1 MKHLLFFLTL
11 YCITLTAVG
20 QNETKNNLLNLDIEN
35 VESGKP
41 IGWSSFGNE
50 KYKIEVD
57 STIVHGGKYSLS
69 ITNTSD
75 LVDYRAWSFSLPNN
89 YYGKK
94 IKLKGYLKTENVSDG
109 FASLW
114 MRIDPSIAFD
124 NMAKR
129 NIKGTNDWQKF
140 EITLNMEP
148 DNTEQIVFGGL
159 LIGKGKVWIDDL
171 EIVIDNSKVQDLKPY
186 ERNKYPADLDKEF
199 VSTSKIENF
208 TPNDFQ
214 IQNLKTLGLVWGF
227 MKYHHPSIANGNYNW
242 DFELFRITPKILE
255 VKTSTERD
263 IVLLNW
269 IKKIGDVKEGK
280 TEKINPNEIKIMPDI
295 DWLTQS
301 GFSTE
306 LQNQLLKIKNADRSA
321 KHYYIDFYPNVG
333 NPKFENES
341 SYSKLSFPDTGY
353 RLLAL
358 FRYWN
363 MIQYFFPNRELIE
376 EDWKNVLEEFI
387 PKIVIAKDKT
397 EYTVTMLEL
406 IARIH
411 DTHANIWGD
420 NKVLNAYWGKNY
432 PAFETNF
439 IEEQAVVTD
448 FYDDELAKKS
458 NIQIGDVIIKINDK
472 EVSDI
477 VKERIKF
484 YPASNYPTKLRD
496 IGPELLRSNDSIQN
510 ITYKRN
516 NQIYTQKVK
525 LFPTSIVNIYKKYER
540 IDTSFYFI
548 DKDIAYINNGSIK
561 RKELPEIFKK
571 IQTAKALIIDD
582 RNYPSEFVLFQLS
595 NFLLPKSTPFVKFSK
610 GSITHPGIFTY
621 TKTTS
626 SGHKNKDYFKG
637 KVIILL
643 NETTQS
649 SAEYHAMAYRTAP
662 NATVIGSTTAG
673 ADGNVSS
680 IRLPGGISTMI
691 SGIGVY
697 YPDGRETQRI
707 GIVPDIEVKPTI
719 EGIKNGKDEVL
730 EKAIEFIRKN

>member
-1 MKHLLFFLTL
+1 MKHFFTFIFIFYLSHL
-11 YCITLTAVG
+11 SFG
-20 QNETKNNLLNLDIEN
+20 QNTSQNSLFNFDIEN
-35 VESGKP
+35 IENGKP

-50 KYKIEVD
+50 KYLIEID
-57 STIVHGGKYSLS
+57 STIVHGGKNSLS

-75 LVDYRAWSFSLPNN
+75 LIDYRAWSFSLPNN

-94 IKLKGYLKTENVSDG
+94 IKLSGYLKTENVSDG

-124 NMAKR
+124 NMAER
-129 NIKGTNDWQKF
+129 NLKGTNDWQKF

-199 VSTSKIENF
+199 VSTSKIKDF

-227 MKYHHPSIANGNYNW
+227 LKYYHPEITKGNYNW
-242 DFELFRITPKILE
+242 DFELFRITPKILAAT
-255 VKTSTERD
+255 TSTERD
-263 IVLLNW
+263 IVLLDW
-269 IKKIGDVKEGK
+269 IKKLGEVKEGK
-280 TEKINPNEIKIMPDI
+280 PEKLNPQEIKIVPDL
-295 DWLTQS
+295 DWLNKS

-306 LQNQLLKIKNADRSA
+306 LQNHLLNTKNANRSN
-321 KHYYIDFYPNVG
+321 KHYYIDFNPKVG
-333 NPKFENES
+333 NPKFQNES
-341 SYSKLSFPDTGY
+341 SYSKISFLDTGY

-363 MIQYFFPNRELIE
+363 MIQYFFPNRELIG

-397 EYTVTMLEL
+397 EYTVSMLEL

-458 NIQIGDVIIKINDK
+458 NIQIGDVIMKINDK

-516 NQIYTQKVK
+516 NQIYTQKIK
-525 LFPTSIVNIYKKYER
+525 LFPTSIVNIYKKYDR

-571 IQTAKALIIDD
+571 IQNAKALIIDD
-582 RNYPSEFVLFQLS
+582 RNYPSEFVLFVLS
-595 NFLLPKSTPFVKFSK
+595 KHLQPKSSPFVKFSK
-610 GSITHPGIFTY
+610 GSIKTPGLFVYTDY
-621 TKTTS
+621 TK
-626 SGHKNKDYFKG
+626 SGINNSDYFKG
-637 KVIILL
+637 KVIILV

>member
-1 MKHLLFFLTL
+1 
-11 YCITLTAVG
+11 
-20 QNETKNNLLNLDIEN
+20 
-35 VESGKP
+35 
-41 IGWSSFGNE
+41 
-50 KYKIEVD
+50 
-57 STIVHGGKYSLS
+57 
-69 ITNTSD
+69 
-75 LVDYRAWSFSLPNN
+75 
-89 YYGKK
+89 
-94 IKLKGYLKTENVSDG
+94 
-109 FASLW
+109 

-124 NMAKR
+124 NMAER
-129 NIKGTNDWQKF
+129 NLKGTNDWQKF

-199 VSTSKIENF
+199 VSTSKIKDF

-227 MKYHHPSIANGNYNW
+227 LKYYHPEITKGNYNW
-242 DFELFRITPKILE
+242 DFELFRITPKILAAT
-255 VKTSTERD
+255 TSTERD
-263 IVLLNW
+263 IVLLDW
-269 IKKIGDVKEGK
+269 IKKLGEVKEGK
-280 TEKINPNEIKIMPDI
+280 PEKLNPQEIKIVPDL
-295 DWLTQS
+295 DWLNKS

-306 LQNQLLKIKNADRSA
+306 LQNHLLKTKNANRSN
-321 KHYYIDFYPNVG
+321 KHYYIDFNPKVG
-333 NPKFENES
+333 NPKFQNES
-341 SYSKLSFPDTGY
+341 SYSKISFLDTGY

-363 MIQYFFPNRELIE
+363 MIQYFFPNRELIG

-397 EYTVTMLEL
+397 EYTVSMLEL

-458 NIQIGDVIIKINDK
+458 NIQIGDVIMKINDK

-516 NQIYTQKVK
+516 NQIYTQKIK
-525 LFPTSIVNIYKKYER
+525 LFPTSIVNIYKKYDR

-571 IQTAKALIIDD
+571 IQNAKALIIDD
-582 RNYPSEFVLFQLS
+582 RNYPSEFVLFVLS
-595 NFLLPKSTPFVKFSK
+595 KHLQPKSSPFVKFSK
-610 GSITHPGIFTY
+610 GSIKTPGLFVYTDY
-621 TKTTS
+621 TK
-626 SGHKNKDYFKG
+626 SGINNSDYFKG
-637 KVIILL
+637 KVIILV

>member
-1 MKHLLFFLTL
+1 MKHFFTFIFIFYLSHL
-11 YCITLTAVG
+11 SFG
-20 QNETKNNLLNLDIEN
+20 QNTSQNSLFNFDIEN
-35 VESGKP
+35 IENGKP

-50 KYKIEVD
+50 KYLIEID
-57 STIVHGGKYSLS
+57 STIVHGGKNSLS

-75 LVDYRAWSFSLPNN
+75 LIDYRAWSFSLPNN

-94 IKLKGYLKTENVSDG
+94 IKLSGYLKTENVSDG

-124 NMAKR
+124 NMAER
-129 NIKGTNDWQKF
+129 NLKGTNDWQKF

-199 VSTSKIENF
+199 VSTSKIKDF

-227 MKYHHPSIANGNYNW
+227 LKYYHPEITKGNYNW
-242 DFELFRITPKILE
+242 DFELFRITPKILAAT
-255 VKTSTERD
+255 TSTERD
-263 IVLLNW
+263 IVLLDW
-269 IKKIGDVKEGK
+269 IKKLGEVKEGK
-280 TEKINPNEIKIMPDI
+280 PEKLNPQEIKIVPDL
-295 DWLTQS
+295 DWLNKS

-306 LQNQLLKIKNADRSA
+306 LQNHLLKTKNANRSN
-321 KHYYIDFYPNVG
+321 KHYYIDFNPKVG
-333 NPKFENES
+333 NPKFQNES
-341 SYSKLSFPDTGY
+341 SYSKISFLDTGY

-363 MIQYFFPNRELIE
+363 MIQYFFPNRELIG

-397 EYTVTMLEL
+397 EYTVSMLEL

-458 NIQIGDVIIKINDK
+458 NIQIGDVIMKINDK

-516 NQIYTQKVK
+516 NQIYTQKIK
-525 LFPTSIVNIYKKYER
+525 LFPTSIVNIYKKYDR

-571 IQTAKALIIDD
+571 IQNAKALIIDD
-582 RNYPSEFVLFQLS
+582 RNYPSEFVLFVLS
-595 NFLLPKSTPFVKFSK
+595 KHLQPKSSPFVKFSK
-610 GSITHPGIFTY
+610 GSIKTPGLFVYTDFT
-621 TKTTS
+621 K
-626 SGHKNKDYFKG
+626 SGINNSDYFKG
-637 KVIILL
+637 KVIILV

>member
-1 MKHLLFFLTL
+1 MKHFFTFIFIFYLSHL
-11 YCITLTAVG
+11 SFG
-20 QNETKNNLLNLDIEN
+20 QNTSQNSLFNFDIEN
-35 VESGKP
+35 IENGKP

-50 KYKIEVD
+50 KYLIEID
-57 STIVHGGKYSLS
+57 STIVHGGKNSLS

-75 LVDYRAWSFSLPNN
+75 LIDYRAWSFSLPNN

-94 IKLKGYLKTENVSDG
+94 IKLSGYLKTENVSDG

-124 NMAKR
+124 NMAER
-129 NIKGTNDWQKF
+129 NLKGTNDWQKF

-199 VSTSKIENF
+199 VSTSKIKDF

-227 MKYHHPSIANGNYNW
+227 LKYYHPEITKGNYNW
-242 DFELFRITPKILE
+242 DFELFRITPKILAAT
-255 VKTSTERD
+255 TSTERD
-263 IVLLNW
+263 IVLLDW
-269 IKKIGDVKEGK
+269 IKKLGEVKEGK
-280 TEKINPNEIKIMPDI
+280 PEKLNPQEIKIVPDL
-295 DWLTQS
+295 DWLNKS

-306 LQNQLLKIKNADRSA
+306 LQNHLLKTKNANRSN
-321 KHYYIDFYPNVG
+321 KHYYIDFNPKVG
-333 NPKFENES
+333 NPKFQNES
-341 SYSKLSFPDTGY
+341 SYSKISFLDTGY

-363 MIQYFFPNRELIE
+363 MIQYFFPNRELIG

-397 EYTVTMLEL
+397 EYTVSMLEL

-458 NIQIGDVIIKINDK
+458 NIQIGDVIMKINDK

-516 NQIYTQKVK
+516 NQIYTQKIK
-525 LFPTSIVNIYKKYER
+525 LFPTSIVNIYKKYDR

-571 IQTAKALIIDD
+571 IQNAKALIIDD
-582 RNYPSEFVLFQLS
+582 RNYPSEFVLFVLS
-595 NFLLPKSTPFVKFSK
+595 RHLQPKSTPFVKFSK
-610 GSITHPGIFTY
+610 GSIKTPGLFVYTDY
-621 TKTTS
+621 TK
-626 SGHKNKDYFKG
+626 SGINNSDYFKG
-637 KVIILL
+637 KVIILV

>member
-1 MKHLLFFLTL
+1 MKHFFTFIFIFYLSHL
-11 YCITLTAVG
+11 SFG
-20 QNETKNNLLNLDIEN
+20 QNTSQNSLFNFDIEN
-35 VESGKP
+35 IENGKP

-50 KYKIEVD
+50 KYLIEID
-57 STIVHGGKYSLS
+57 STIVHGGKNSLS

-75 LVDYRAWSFSLPNN
+75 LIDYRAWSFSLPNN

-94 IKLKGYLKTENVSDG
+94 IKLSGYLKTENVSDG

-114 MRIDPSIAFD
+114 LRIDPSIAFD
-124 NMAKR
+124 NMAER
-129 NIKGTNDWQKF
+129 NLKGTNDWQKF

-199 VSTSKIENF
+199 VSTSKIKDF

-227 MKYHHPSIANGNYNW
+227 LKYYHPEITKGNYNW
-242 DFELFRITPKILE
+242 DFELFRITPKILAAT
-255 VKTSTERD
+255 TSTERD
-263 IVLLNW
+263 IVLLDW
-269 IKKIGDVKEGK
+269 IKKLGEVKEGK
-280 TEKINPNEIKIMPDI
+280 PEKLNPQEIKIVPDL
-295 DWLTQS
+295 DWLNKS

-306 LQNQLLKIKNADRSA
+306 LQNHLLKTKNANRSN
-321 KHYYIDFYPNVG
+321 KHYYIDFNPKVG
-333 NPKFENES
+333 NPKFQNES
-341 SYSKLSFPDTGY
+341 SYSKISFLDTGY

-363 MIQYFFPNRELIE
+363 MIQYFFPNRELIG

-397 EYTVTMLEL
+397 EYTVSMLEL

-458 NIQIGDVIIKINDK
+458 NIQIGDVIMKINDK

-516 NQIYTQKVK
+516 NQIYTQKIK
-525 LFPTSIVNIYKKYER
+525 LFPTSIVNIYKKYDR

-571 IQTAKALIIDD
+571 IQNAKALIIDD
-582 RNYPSEFVLFQLS
+582 RNYPSEFVLFVLS
-595 NFLLPKSTPFVKFSK
+595 KHLQPKSSPFVKFSK
-610 GSITHPGIFTY
+610 GSIKTPGLFVYTDFT
-621 TKTTS
+621 K
-626 SGHKNKDYFKG
+626 SGINNSDYFKG
-637 KVIILL
+637 KVIILV

>member
-1 MKHLLFFLTL
+1 MKHFFTFIFIFYLSHL
-11 YCITLTAVG
+11 SFG
-20 QNETKNNLLNLDIEN
+20 QNTSQNSLLNFDIEN
-35 VESGKP
+35 IENGKP

-50 KYKIEVD
+50 KYLIEID
-57 STIVHGGKYSLS
+57 STIVHGGKNSLS

-75 LVDYRAWSFSLPNN
+75 LIDYRAWSFSLPNN

-94 IKLKGYLKTENVSDG
+94 IKLSGYLKTENVSDG

-124 NMAKR
+124 NMAER
-129 NIKGTNDWQKF
+129 NLKGTNDWQKF

-199 VSTSKIENF
+199 VSTSKIKDF

-227 MKYHHPSIANGNYNW
+227 LKYYHPEITKGNYNW
-242 DFELFRITPKILE
+242 DFELFRITPKILAAT
-255 VKTSTERD
+255 TSTERD
-263 IVLLNW
+263 IVLLDW
-269 IKKIGDVKEGK
+269 IKKLGEVKEGK
-280 TEKINPNEIKIMPDI
+280 PEKLNPQEIKIVPDL
-295 DWLTQS
+295 DWLNKS

-306 LQNQLLKIKNADRSA
+306 LQNHLLKTKNANRSN
-321 KHYYIDFYPNVG
+321 KHYYIDFNPKVG
-333 NPKFENES
+333 NPKFQNES
-341 SYSKLSFPDTGY
+341 SYSKISFLDTGY

-363 MIQYFFPNRELIE
+363 MIQYFFPNRELIG

-397 EYTVTMLEL
+397 EYTVSMLEL

-458 NIQIGDVIIKINDK
+458 NIQIGDVIMKINDK

-516 NQIYTQKVK
+516 NQIYTQKIK
-525 LFPTSIVNIYKKYER
+525 LFPTSIVNIYKKYDR

-571 IQTAKALIIDD
+571 IQNAKALIIDD
-582 RNYPSEFVLFQLS
+582 RNYPSEFVLFVLS
-595 NFLLPKSTPFVKFSK
+595 KHLQPKSSPFVKFSK
-610 GSITHPGIFTY
+610 GSIKTPGLFVYTDFT
-621 TKTTS
+621 K
-626 SGHKNKDYFKG
+626 SGINNSDYFKG
-637 KVIILL
+637 KVIILV

>member
-1 MKHLLFFLTL
+1 MKHFFTFIFIFYLSHL
-11 YCITLTAVG
+11 SFG
-20 QNETKNNLLNLDIEN
+20 QNTSQNSLFNFDIEN
-35 VESGKP
+35 IENGKP

-50 KYKIEVD
+50 KYLIEID
-57 STIVHGGKYSLS
+57 STIFHGGKNSLS

-75 LVDYRAWSFSLPNN
+75 LIDYRAWSFSLPNN

-94 IKLKGYLKTENVSDG
+94 IKLSGYLKTENVSDG

-114 MRIDPSIAFD
+114 LRIDPSIAFD
-124 NMAKR
+124 NMAER
-129 NIKGTNDWQKF
+129 NLKGTNDWQKF

-199 VSTSKIENF
+199 VLTSKIKDF

-227 MKYHHPSIANGNYNW
+227 LKYYHPEITKGNYNW
-242 DFELFRITPKILE
+242 DFELFRITPKILAAT
-255 VKTSTERD
+255 TSTERD
-263 IVLLNW
+263 IVLLDW
-269 IKKIGDVKEGK
+269 IKKLGEVKEGK
-280 TEKINPNEIKIMPDI
+280 PEKLNPQEIKIVPDL
-295 DWLTQS
+295 DWLNKS

-306 LQNQLLKIKNADRSA
+306 LQNHLLKTKNANRSN
-321 KHYYIDFYPNVG
+321 KHYYIDFNPKVG
-333 NPKFENES
+333 NPKFQNES
-341 SYSKLSFPDTGY
+341 SYSKISFLDTGY

-363 MIQYFFPNRELIE
+363 MIQYFFPNRELIG

-397 EYTVTMLEL
+397 EYTVSMLEL

-458 NIQIGDVIIKINDK
+458 NIQIGDVIMKINDK

-516 NQIYTQKVK
+516 NQIYTQKIK
-525 LFPTSIVNIYKKYER
+525 LFPTSIVNIYKKYDR

-571 IQTAKALIIDD
+571 IQNAKALIIDD
-582 RNYPSEFVLFQLS
+582 RNYPSEFVLFVLS
-595 NFLLPKSTPFVKFSK
+595 RHLQPKSTPFVKFSK
-610 GSITHPGIFTY
+610 GSIKTPGLFVYTDY
-621 TKTTS
+621 TK
-626 SGHKNKDYFKG
+626 SGINNSDYFKG
-637 KVIILL
+637 KVIILV

>member
-1 MKHLLFFLTL
+1 MKHFFTFIFIFYLSHL
-11 YCITLTAVG
+11 SFG
-20 QNETKNNLLNLDIEN
+20 QNTSQNSLFNFDIEN
-35 VESGKP
+35 IENGKP

-50 KYKIEVD
+50 KYLIEID
-57 STIVHGGKYSLS
+57 STIVHGGKNSLS

-75 LVDYRAWSFSLPNN
+75 LIDYRAWSFSLPNN

-94 IKLKGYLKTENVSDG
+94 IKLSGYLKTENVSDG

-124 NMAKR
+124 NMAER
-129 NIKGTNDWQKF
+129 NLKGTNDWQKF

-199 VSTSKIENF
+199 VSTSKIKDF

-227 MKYHHPSIANGNYNW
+227 LKYYHPEITKGNYNW
-242 DFELFRITPKILE
+242 DFELFRITPKILAAT
-255 VKTSTERD
+255 TSTERD
-263 IVLLNW
+263 IVLLDW
-269 IKKIGDVKEGK
+269 IKKLGEVKEGK
-280 TEKINPNEIKIMPDI
+280 PEKLNPQEIKIVPDL
-295 DWLTQS
+295 DWLNKS

-306 LQNQLLKIKNADRSA
+306 LQNHLLDTKNANRSN
-321 KHYYIDFYPNVG
+321 KHYYIDFNPKVG
-333 NPKFENES
+333 NPKFQNES
-341 SYSKLSFPDTGY
+341 SYSKISFLDTGY

-363 MIQYFFPNRELIE
+363 MIQYFFPNRELIG

-397 EYTVTMLEL
+397 EYTVSMLEL

-458 NIQIGDVIIKINDK
+458 NIQIGDVIMKINDK

-516 NQIYTQKVK
+516 NQIYAQKIK
-525 LFPTSIVNIYKKYER
+525 LFPTSIVNIYKKYDR

-571 IQTAKALIIDD
+571 IQNAKALIIDD
-582 RNYPSEFVLFQLS
+582 RNYPSEFVLFVLS
-595 NFLLPKSTPFVKFSK
+595 KHLQPKSSPFVKFSK
-610 GSITHPGIFTY
+610 GSIKTPGLFVYTDY
-621 TKTTS
+621 TK
-626 SGHKNKDYFKG
+626 SGINNSDYFKG
-637 KVIILL
+637 KVIILV

>member
-1 MKHLLFFLTL
+1 MKHFFTFIFIFYLSHL
-11 YCITLTAVG
+11 SFG
-20 QNETKNNLLNLDIEN
+20 QNTSQNSLFNFDIEN
-35 VESGKP
+35 IENGKP

-50 KYKIEVD
+50 KYLIEID
-57 STIVHGGKYSLS
+57 STIVHGGKNSLS

-75 LVDYRAWSFSLPNN
+75 LIDYRAWSFSLPNN

-94 IKLKGYLKTENVSDG
+94 IKLSGYLKTENVSDG

-114 MRIDPSIAFD
+114 LRIDPSIAFD
-124 NMAKR
+124 NMAER
-129 NIKGTNDWQKF
+129 NLKGTNDWQKF

-199 VSTSKIENF
+199 VSTSKIKDF

-227 MKYHHPSIANGNYNW
+227 LKYYHPEITKGNYNW
-242 DFELFRITPKILE
+242 DFELFRITPKILAAT
-255 VKTSTERD
+255 TSTERD
-263 IVLLNW
+263 IVLLDW
-269 IKKIGDVKEGK
+269 IKKLGEVKEGK
-280 TEKINPNEIKIMPDI
+280 PEKLNPQEIKIVPDL
-295 DWLTQS
+295 DWLNKS

-306 LQNQLLKIKNADRSA
+306 LQNHLLKTKNANRSN
-321 KHYYIDFYPNVG
+321 KHYYIDFNPKVG
-333 NPKFENES
+333 NPKFQNES
-341 SYSKLSFPDTGY
+341 SYSKISFLDTGY

-363 MIQYFFPNRELIE
+363 MIQYFFPNRELIG

-397 EYTVTMLEL
+397 EYTVSMLEL

-458 NIQIGDVIIKINDK
+458 NIQIGDVIMKINDK

-516 NQIYTQKVK
+516 NQIYTQKIK
-525 LFPTSIVNIYKKYER
+525 LFPTSIVNIYKKYDR

-571 IQTAKALIIDD
+571 IQNAKALIIDD
-582 RNYPSEFVLFQLS
+582 RNYPSEFVLFVLS
-595 NFLLPKSTPFVKFSK
+595 KHLQPKSSPFVKFSK
-610 GSITHPGIFTY
+610 GSIKTPGLFVYTDY
-621 TKTTS
+621 TK
-626 SGHKNKDYFKG
+626 SGINNSDYFKG
-637 KVIILL
+637 KVIILV

>member
-1 MKHLLFFLTL
+1 MKHFFTFIFIFYLSHL
-11 YCITLTAVG
+11 SFG
-20 QNETKNNLLNLDIEN
+20 QNTSQNSLFNFDIEN
-35 VESGKP
+35 IENGKP

-50 KYKIEVD
+50 KYLIEID
-57 STIVHGGKYSLS
+57 STIVHGGKNSLS

-75 LVDYRAWSFSLPNN
+75 LIDYRAWSFSLPNN

-94 IKLKGYLKTENVSDG
+94 IKLSGYLKTENVSDG

-114 MRIDPSIAFD
+114 LRIDPSIAFD
-124 NMAKR
+124 NMAER
-129 NIKGTNDWQKF
+129 NLKGTNDWQKF

-199 VSTSKIENF
+199 VSTSKIKDF

-227 MKYHHPSIANGNYNW
+227 LKYYHPEITKGNYNW
-242 DFELFRITPKILE
+242 DFELFRITPKILAAT
-255 VKTSTERD
+255 TSTERD
-263 IVLLNW
+263 IVLLDW
-269 IKKIGDVKEGK
+269 IKKLGEVKEGK
-280 TEKINPNEIKIMPDI
+280 PEKLNPQEIKIVPDL
-295 DWLTQS
+295 DWLNKS

-306 LQNQLLKIKNADRSA
+306 LQNHLLNTKNANRSN
-321 KHYYIDFYPNVG
+321 KHYYIDFNPKVG
-333 NPKFENES
+333 NPKFQNES
-341 SYSKLSFPDTGY
+341 SYSKISFLDTGY

-363 MIQYFFPNRELIE
+363 MIQYFFPNRELIG

-397 EYTVTMLEL
+397 EYTVSMLEL

-458 NIQIGDVIIKINDK
+458 NIQIGDVIMKINDK

-516 NQIYTQKVK
+516 NQIYTQKIK
-525 LFPTSIVNIYKKYER
+525 LFPTSIVNIYKKYDR

-571 IQTAKALIIDD
+571 IQNAKALIIDD
-582 RNYPSEFVLFQLS
+582 RNYPSEFVLFVLS
-595 NFLLPKSTPFVKFSK
+595 KHLQPKSSPFVKFSK
-610 GSITHPGIFTY
+610 GSIKTPGLFVYTDY
-621 TKTTS
+621 TK
-626 SGHKNKDYFKG
+626 SGINNSDYFKG
-637 KVIILL
+637 KVIILV

>member
-1 MKHLLFFLTL
+1 M
-11 YCITLTAVG
+11 A
-20 QNETKNNLLNLDIEN
+20 ERNL
-35 VESGKP
+35 
-41 IGWSSFGNE
+41 
-50 KYKIEVD
+50 
-57 STIVHGGKYSLS
+57 
-69 ITNTSD
+69 
-75 LVDYRAWSFSLPNN
+75 
-89 YYGKK
+89 
-94 IKLKGYLKTENVSDG
+94 
-109 FASLW
+109 
-114 MRIDPSIAFD
+114 
-124 NMAKR
+124 
-129 NIKGTNDWQKF
+129 KGTNDWQKF

-199 VSTSKIENF
+199 VSTSKIKDF

-227 MKYHHPSIANGNYNW
+227 LKYYHPEITKGNYNW
-242 DFELFRITPKILE
+242 DFELFRITPKILAAT
-255 VKTSTERD
+255 TSTERD
-263 IVLLNW
+263 IVLLDW
-269 IKKIGDVKEGK
+269 IKKLGEVKEGK
-280 TEKINPNEIKIMPDI
+280 PEKLNPQEIKIVPDL
-295 DWLTQS
+295 DWLNKS

-306 LQNQLLKIKNADRSA
+306 LQNHLLKTKNANRSN
-321 KHYYIDFYPNVG
+321 KHYYIDFNPKVG
-333 NPKFENES
+333 NPKFQNES
-341 SYSKLSFPDTGY
+341 SYSKISFLDTGY

-363 MIQYFFPNRELIE
+363 MIQYFFPNRELIG

-397 EYTVTMLEL
+397 EYTVSMLEL

-458 NIQIGDVIIKINDK
+458 NIQIGDVIMKINDK

-516 NQIYTQKVK
+516 NQIYTQKIK
-525 LFPTSIVNIYKKYER
+525 LFPTSIVNIYKKYDR

-571 IQTAKALIIDD
+571 IQNAKALIIDD
-582 RNYPSEFVLFQLS
+582 RNYPSEFVLFVLS
-595 NFLLPKSTPFVKFSK
+595 KHLQPKSSPFVKFSK
-610 GSITHPGIFTY
+610 GSIKTPGLFVYTDY
-621 TKTTS
+621 TK
-626 SGHKNKDYFKG
+626 SGINNSDYFKG
-637 KVIILL
+637 KVIILV

>member
-1 MKHLLFFLTL
+1 MKHFFTFIFIFYLSHL
-11 YCITLTAVG
+11 SFG
-20 QNETKNNLLNLDIEN
+20 QNTSQNSLLNFDIEN
-35 VESGKP
+35 IENGKP

-50 KYKIEVD
+50 KYLIEID
-57 STIVHGGKYSLS
+57 STIVHGGKNSLS

-75 LVDYRAWSFSLPNN
+75 LIDYRAWSFSLPNN

-94 IKLKGYLKTENVSDG
+94 IKLSGYLKTENVSDG

-124 NMAKR
+124 NMAER
-129 NIKGTNDWQKF
+129 NLKGTNDWQKF

-199 VSTSKIENF
+199 VSTSKIKDF

-227 MKYHHPSIANGNYNW
+227 LKYYHPEITKGNYNW
-242 DFELFRITPKILE
+242 DFELFRITPKILAAT
-255 VKTSTERD
+255 TSTERD
-263 IVLLNW
+263 IVLLDW
-269 IKKIGDVKEGK
+269 IKKLGEVKEGK
-280 TEKINPNEIKIMPDI
+280 PEKLNPQEIKIVPDL
-295 DWLTQS
+295 DWLNKS

-306 LQNQLLKIKNADRSA
+306 LQNHLLKTKNANRSN
-321 KHYYIDFYPNVG
+321 KHYYIDFNPKVG
-333 NPKFENES
+333 NPKFQNES
-341 SYSKLSFPDTGY
+341 SYSKISFLDTGY

-363 MIQYFFPNRELIE
+363 MIQYFFPNRELIG

-397 EYTVTMLEL
+397 EYTVSMLEL

-458 NIQIGDVIIKINDK
+458 NIQIGDVIMKINDK

-516 NQIYTQKVK
+516 NQIYTQKIK
-525 LFPTSIVNIYKKYER
+525 LFPTSIVNIYKKYDR

-571 IQTAKALIIDD
+571 IQNAKALIIDD
-582 RNYPSEFVLFQLS
+582 RNYPSEFVLFVLS
-595 NFLLPKSTPFVKFSK
+595 KHLQPKSSPFVKFSK
-610 GSITHPGIFTY
+610 GSIKTPGLFVYTDY
-621 TKTTS
+621 TK
-626 SGHKNKDYFKG
+626 SGINNSDYFKG
-637 KVIILL
+637 KVIILV

>member
-1 MKHLLFFLTL
+1 
-11 YCITLTAVG
+11 
-20 QNETKNNLLNLDIEN
+20 
-35 VESGKP
+35 
-41 IGWSSFGNE
+41 
-50 KYKIEVD
+50 
-57 STIVHGGKYSLS
+57 
-69 ITNTSD
+69 
-75 LVDYRAWSFSLPNN
+75 
-89 YYGKK
+89 
-94 IKLKGYLKTENVSDG
+94 
-109 FASLW
+109 
-114 MRIDPSIAFD
+114 
-124 NMAKR
+124 
-129 NIKGTNDWQKF
+129 
-140 EITLNMEP
+140 
-148 DNTEQIVFGGL
+148 
-159 LIGKGKVWIDDL
+159 
-171 EIVIDNSKVQDLKPY
+171 
-186 ERNKYPADLDKEF
+186 
-199 VSTSKIENF
+199 
-208 TPNDFQ
+208 
-214 IQNLKTLGLVWGF
+214 
-227 MKYHHPSIANGNYNW
+227 
-242 DFELFRITPKILE
+242 
-255 VKTSTERD
+255 
-263 IVLLNW
+263 
-269 IKKIGDVKEGK
+269 
-280 TEKINPNEIKIMPDI
+280 
-295 DWLTQS
+295 
-301 GFSTE
+301 
-306 LQNQLLKIKNADRSA
+306 
-321 KHYYIDFYPNVG
+321 
-333 NPKFENES
+333 
-341 SYSKLSFPDTGY
+341 
-353 RLLAL
+353 
-358 FRYWN
+358 
-363 MIQYFFPNRELIE
+363 
-376 EDWKNVLEEFI
+376 
-387 PKIVIAKDKT
+387 
-397 EYTVTMLEL
+397 MLEL

-458 NIQIGDVIIKINDK
+458 NIQIGDVIMKINDK

-516 NQIYTQKVK
+516 NQIYTQKIK
-525 LFPTSIVNIYKKYER
+525 LFPTSIVNIYKKYDR

-571 IQTAKALIIDD
+571 IQNAKALIIDD
-582 RNYPSEFVLFQLS
+582 RNYPSEFVLFVLS
-595 NFLLPKSTPFVKFSK
+595 RHLQPKSTPFVKFSK
-610 GSITHPGIFTY
+610 GSIKTPGLFVYTDY
-621 TKTTS
+621 TK
-626 SGHKNKDYFKG
+626 SGINNSDYFKG
-637 KVIILL
+637 KVIILV

>member
-1 MKHLLFFLTL
+1 MKHFFTFIFIFYLSHL
-11 YCITLTAVG
+11 SFG
-20 QNETKNNLLNLDIEN
+20 QNTSQNSLFNFDIEN
-35 VESGKP
+35 IENGKP

-50 KYKIEVD
+50 KYLIEID
-57 STIVHGGKYSLS
+57 STIVHGGKNSLS

-75 LVDYRAWSFSLPNN
+75 LIDYRAWSFSLPNN

-94 IKLKGYLKTENVSDG
+94 IKLSGYLKTENVSDG

-124 NMAKR
+124 NMAER
-129 NIKGTNDWQKF
+129 NLKGTNDWQKF

-199 VSTSKIENF
+199 VSTSKIKDF

-227 MKYHHPSIANGNYNW
+227 LKYYHPEITKGNYNW
-242 DFELFRITPKILE
+242 DFELFRITPKILAAT
-255 VKTSTERD
+255 TSTERD
-263 IVLLNW
+263 IVLLDW
-269 IKKIGDVKEGK
+269 IKKLGEVKEGK
-280 TEKINPNEIKIMPDI
+280 PEKLNPQEIKIVPDL
-295 DWLTQS
+295 DWLNKS

-306 LQNQLLKIKNADRSA
+306 LQNHLLKTKNANRSN
-321 KHYYIDFYPNVG
+321 KHYYIDFNPKVG
-333 NPKFENES
+333 NPKFQNES
-341 SYSKLSFPDTGY
+341 SFSKISFLDTGY

-363 MIQYFFPNRELIE
+363 MIQYFFPNRELIG

-397 EYTVTMLEL
+397 EYTVSMLEL

-458 NIQIGDVIIKINDK
+458 NIQIGDVIMKINDK

-516 NQIYTQKVK
+516 NQIYTQKIK
-525 LFPTSIVNIYKKYER
+525 LFPTSIVNIYKKYDR

-571 IQTAKALIIDD
+571 IQNAKALIIDD
-582 RNYPSEFVLFQLS
+582 RNYPSEFVLFVLS
-595 NFLLPKSTPFVKFSK
+595 KHLQPKSSPFVKFSK
-610 GSITHPGIFTY
+610 GSIKTPGLFVYTDY
-621 TKTTS
+621 TK
-626 SGHKNKDYFKG
+626 SGINNSDYFKG
-637 KVIILL
+637 KVIILV

>member
-1 MKHLLFFLTL
+1 MKHFFTFIFIFYLSHL
-11 YCITLTAVG
+11 SFG
-20 QNETKNNLLNLDIEN
+20 QNTSQNSLFNFDIEN
-35 VESGKP
+35 IENGKP

-50 KYKIEVD
+50 KYLIEID
-57 STIVHGGKYSLS
+57 STIVHGGKNSLS

-75 LVDYRAWSFSLPNN
+75 LIDYRAWSFSLPNN

-94 IKLKGYLKTENVSDG
+94 IKLSGYLKTENVSDG

-124 NMAKR
+124 NMAER
-129 NIKGTNDWQKF
+129 NLKGTNDWQKF

-199 VSTSKIENF
+199 VSTSKIKDF

-227 MKYHHPSIANGNYNW
+227 LKYYHPEITKGNYNW
-242 DFELFRITPKILE
+242 DFELFRITPKILAAT
-255 VKTSTERD
+255 TSTERD
-263 IVLLNW
+263 IVLLDW
-269 IKKIGDVKEGK
+269 IKKLGEVKEGK
-280 TEKINPNEIKIMPDI
+280 PEKLNPQEIKIVPDL
-295 DWLTQS
+295 DWLNKS

-306 LQNQLLKIKNADRSA
+306 LQNHLLNTKNANRSN
-321 KHYYIDFYPNVG
+321 KHYYIDFNPKVG
-333 NPKFENES
+333 NPKFQNES
-341 SYSKLSFPDTGY
+341 SYSKISFLDTGY

-363 MIQYFFPNRELIE
+363 MIQYFFPNRELIG

-397 EYTVTMLEL
+397 EYTVSMLEL

-458 NIQIGDVIIKINDK
+458 NIQIGDVIMKINDK

-516 NQIYTQKVK
+516 NQIYTQKIK
-525 LFPTSIVNIYKKYER
+525 LFPTSIVNIYKKYDR

-571 IQTAKALIIDD
+571 IQNAKALIIDD
-582 RNYPSEFVLFQLS
+582 RNYPSEFVLFVLS
-595 NFLLPKSTPFVKFSK
+595 KHLQPKSSPFVKFSK
-610 GSITHPGIFTY
+610 GSIKTPGLFVYTDFT
-621 TKTTS
+621 K
-626 SGHKNKDYFKG
+626 SGINNSDYFKG
-637 KVIILL
+637 KVIILV

>member
-1 MKHLLFFLTL
+1 LL
-11 YCITLTAVG
+11 
-20 QNETKNNLLNLDIEN
+20 D
-35 VESGKP
+35 
-41 IGWSSFGNE
+41 
-50 KYKIEVD
+50 
-57 STIVHGGKYSLS
+57 
-69 ITNTSD
+69 
-75 LVDYRAWSFSLPNN
+75 
-89 YYGKK
+89 
-94 IKLKGYLKTENVSDG
+94 
-109 FASLW
+109 
-114 MRIDPSIAFD
+114 
-124 NMAKR
+124 
-129 NIKGTNDWQKF
+129 
-140 EITLNMEP
+140 
-148 DNTEQIVFGGL
+148 
-159 LIGKGKVWIDDL
+159 
-171 EIVIDNSKVQDLKPY
+171 
-186 ERNKYPADLDKEF
+186 
-199 VSTSKIENF
+199 
-208 TPNDFQ
+208 
-214 IQNLKTLGLVWGF
+214 
-227 MKYHHPSIANGNYNW
+227 
-242 DFELFRITPKILE
+242 
-255 VKTSTERD
+255 
-263 IVLLNW
+263 W
-269 IKKIGDVKEGK
+269 IKKLGEVKEGK
-280 TEKINPNEIKIMPDI
+280 PEKLNPQEIKIVPDL
-295 DWLTQS
+295 DWLNKS

-306 LQNQLLKIKNADRSA
+306 LQNHLLNTKNANRSN
-321 KHYYIDFYPNVG
+321 KHYYIDFNPKVG
-333 NPKFENES
+333 NPKFQNES
-341 SYSKLSFPDTGY
+341 SYSKISFLDTGY

-363 MIQYFFPNRELIE
+363 MIQYFFPNRELIG

-397 EYTVTMLEL
+397 EYTVSMLEL

-458 NIQIGDVIIKINDK
+458 NIQIGDVIMKINDK

-516 NQIYTQKVK
+516 NQIYTQKIK
-525 LFPTSIVNIYKKYER
+525 LFPTSIVNIYKKYDR

-571 IQTAKALIIDD
+571 IQNAKALIIDD
-582 RNYPSEFVLFQLS
+582 RNYPSEFVLFVLS
-595 NFLLPKSTPFVKFSK
+595 KHLQPKSSPFVKFSK
-610 GSITHPGIFTY
+610 GSIKTPGLFVYTDFT
-621 TKTTS
+621 K
-626 SGHKNKDYFKG
+626 SGINNSDYFKG
-637 KVIILL
+637 KVIILV

>member
-1 MKHLLFFLTL
+1 
-11 YCITLTAVG
+11 
-20 QNETKNNLLNLDIEN
+20 
-35 VESGKP
+35 
-41 IGWSSFGNE
+41 
-50 KYKIEVD
+50 
-57 STIVHGGKYSLS
+57 
-69 ITNTSD
+69 
-75 LVDYRAWSFSLPNN
+75 
-89 YYGKK
+89 
-94 IKLKGYLKTENVSDG
+94 
-109 FASLW
+109 

-124 NMAKR
+124 NMAER
-129 NIKGTNDWQKF
+129 NLKGTNDWQKF

-199 VSTSKIENF
+199 VSTSKIKDF

-227 MKYHHPSIANGNYNW
+227 LKYYHPEITKGNYNW
-242 DFELFRITPKILE
+242 DFELFRITPKILAAT
-255 VKTSTERD
+255 TSTERD
-263 IVLLNW
+263 IVLLDW
-269 IKKIGDVKEGK
+269 IKKLGEVKEGK
-280 TEKINPNEIKIMPDI
+280 PEKLNPQEIKIVPDL
-295 DWLTQS
+295 DWLNKS

-306 LQNQLLKIKNADRSA
+306 LQNHLLNTKNANRSN
-321 KHYYIDFYPNVG
+321 KHYYIDFNPKVG
-333 NPKFENES
+333 NPKFQNES
-341 SYSKLSFPDTGY
+341 SYSKISFLDTGY

-363 MIQYFFPNRELIE
+363 MIQYFFPNRELIG

-397 EYTVTMLEL
+397 EYTVSMLEL

-458 NIQIGDVIIKINDK
+458 NIQIGDVIMKINDK

-516 NQIYTQKVK
+516 NQIYTQKIK
-525 LFPTSIVNIYKKYER
+525 LFPTSIVNIYKKYDR

-571 IQTAKALIIDD
+571 IQNAKALIIDD
-582 RNYPSEFVLFQLS
+582 RNYPSEFVLFVLS
-595 NFLLPKSTPFVKFSK
+595 KHLQPKSSPFVKFSK
-610 GSITHPGIFTY
+610 GSIKTPGLFVYTDY
-621 TKTTS
+621 TK
-626 SGHKNKDYFKG
+626 SGINNSDYFKG
-637 KVIILL
+637 KVIILV

>member
-1 MKHLLFFLTL
+1 MKHFFTFIFIFYLSHL
-11 YCITLTAVG
+11 SIG
-20 QNETKNNLLNLDIEN
+20 QNTSQNSLFNFDIEN
-35 VESGKP
+35 IENGKP

-50 KYKIEVD
+50 KYLIEID
-57 STIVHGGKYSLS
+57 STIVHGGKNSLS

-75 LVDYRAWSFSLPNN
+75 LIDYRAWSFSLPNN

-94 IKLKGYLKTENVSDG
+94 IKLSGYLKTENVSDG

-124 NMAKR
+124 NMAER
-129 NIKGTNDWQKF
+129 NLKGTNDWQKF

-199 VSTSKIENF
+199 VSTSKIKDF

-227 MKYHHPSIANGNYNW
+227 LKYYHPEITKGNYNW
-242 DFELFRITPKILE
+242 DFELFRITPKILAAT
-255 VKTSTERD
+255 TSTERD
-263 IVLLNW
+263 IVLLDW
-269 IKKIGDVKEGK
+269 IKKLGEVKEGK
-280 TEKINPNEIKIMPDI
+280 PEKLNPQEIKIVPDL
-295 DWLTQS
+295 DWLNKS

-306 LQNQLLKIKNADRSA
+306 LQNHLLNTKNANRSN
-321 KHYYIDFYPNVG
+321 KHYYIDFNPKVG
-333 NPKFENES
+333 NPKFQNES
-341 SYSKLSFPDTGY
+341 SYSKISFLDTGY

-363 MIQYFFPNRELIE
+363 MIQYFFPNRELIG

-397 EYTVTMLEL
+397 EYTVSMLEL

-458 NIQIGDVIIKINDK
+458 NIQIGDVIMKINDK

-516 NQIYTQKVK
+516 NQIYTQKIK
-525 LFPTSIVNIYKKYER
+525 LFPTSIVNIYKKYDR

-571 IQTAKALIIDD
+571 IQNAKALIIDD
-582 RNYPSEFVLFQLS
+582 RNYPSEFVLFVLS
-595 NFLLPKSTPFVKFSK
+595 KHLQPKSSPFVKFSK
-610 GSITHPGIFTY
+610 GSIKTPGLFVYTDFT
-621 TKTTS
+621 K
-626 SGHKNKDYFKG
+626 SGINNSDYFKG
-637 KVIILL
+637 KVIILV

>member
-1 MKHLLFFLTL
+1 MKHFFTFIFIFYLSHL
-11 YCITLTAVG
+11 SFG
-20 QNETKNNLLNLDIEN
+20 QNTSQNSLFNFDIEN
-35 VESGKP
+35 IENGKP

-50 KYKIEVD
+50 KYLIEID
-57 STIVHGGKYSLS
+57 STIVHGGKNSLS

-75 LVDYRAWSFSLPNN
+75 LIDYRAWSFSLPNN

-94 IKLKGYLKTENVSDG
+94 IKLSGYLKTENVSDG

-124 NMAKR
+124 NMAER
-129 NIKGTNDWQKF
+129 NLKGTNDWQKF

-199 VSTSKIENF
+199 VSTSKIKDF

-227 MKYHHPSIANGNYNW
+227 LKYYHPEITKGNYNW
-242 DFELFRITPKILE
+242 DFELFRITPKILAAT
-255 VKTSTERD
+255 TSTERD
-263 IVLLNW
+263 IVLLDW
-269 IKKIGDVKEGK
+269 IKKLGEVKEGK
-280 TEKINPNEIKIMPDI
+280 PEKLNPQEIKIVPDL
-295 DWLTQS
+295 DWLNKS

-306 LQNQLLKIKNADRSA
+306 LQNHLLKTKNANRSN
-321 KHYYIDFYPNVG
+321 KHYYIDFNPKVG
-333 NPKFENES
+333 NPKFQNES
-341 SYSKLSFPDTGY
+341 SYSKISFLDTGY

-363 MIQYFFPNRELIE
+363 MIQYFFPNRELIG

-397 EYTVTMLEL
+397 EYTVSMLEL

-458 NIQIGDVIIKINDK
+458 NIQIGDVIMKINDK

-516 NQIYTQKVK
+516 NQIYTQKIK
-525 LFPTSIVNIYKKYER
+525 LFPTSIVNIYKKYDR

-571 IQTAKALIIDD
+571 IQNAKALIIDD
-582 RNYPSEFVLFQLS
+582 RNYPSEFVLFVLS
-595 NFLLPKSTPFVKFSK
+595 KHLQPKSSPFVKFSK
-610 GSITHPGIFTY
+610 GSIKTPGLFVYTDY
-621 TKTTS
+621 TK
-626 SGHKNKDYFKG
+626 SGINNSDYFKG
-637 KVIILL
+637 KVIILV